1 MSLTHTSPRTALL
14 HVALNPRIGTWS
26 AMRQLAAGQEESG
39 RYAGVG
45 MGVIV
50 DKRWPDSNQRELTEA
65 VPFTYRAATPVMFGT
80 ASSLFQRVRVPGI
93 EEWVLDLAHRTD
105 ADRVV
110 IHFHSGWQSGVF
122 LPLRI
127 AKSLRTVCVAT
138 THGVNP
144 LLSRQPVRL
153 ALHRWMSS
161 RLVQCGARLT
171 AVSAANVS
179 LLGKMFQIAPT
190 DFRVIPN
197 GMPDTEKRGCP
208 FLKGGNT
215 FTIGYIGLMQENK
228 GWLVAVRAVER
239 LLKQGERRVRIVMAG
254 CGPDAERAAAFAR
267 NNAAHAEYLGYVQDA
282 RDTVMPRLDLL
293 TLMSE
298 FEGFPM
304 TLIEAMSLG
313 VPSAATRV
321 GDVSEALGDE
331 AGFLLARDPS
341 VLADTILDLLH
352 DREKLARYSRMA
364 RERFER
370 KFRIDRIVEMYDAI
384 YKTELS
390 P

>member
-1 MSLTHTSPRTALL
+1 MSQTHTSPRTVVL
-14 HVALNPRIGTWS
+14 HVALNPRMGTWS
-26 AMRQLAAGQEESG
+26 AMRQLAAGQQQSG
-39 RYAGVG
+39 RYAAVG
-45 MGVIV
+45 IGVIV
-50 DKRWPDSNQRELTEA
+50 DKHWPASNQEQLTET
-65 VPFTYRAATPVMFGT
+65 VPFTYRAATPAVFGT
-80 ASSLFQRVRVPGI
+80 ASSLFQCMRPPGI
-93 EEWVLDLAHRTD
+93 ERWVSDLTHRTD
-105 ADRVV
+105 TDRVA
-110 IHFHSGWQSGVF
+110 IHFHNGWQSGVF

-127 AKSLRTVCVAT
+127 AASLRTVCVAT

-144 LLSRQPVRL
+144 ILGKQPLRL

-161 RLVQCGARLT
+161 RLARSGARLT
-171 AVSAANVS
+171 AVSAANVQ
-179 LLGKMFQIAPT
+179 LLGEMLRTAPT
-190 DFRVIPN
+190 EFRVIPN
-197 GMPDTEKRGCP
+197 GMPDTGKRGCP
-208 FLKGGNT
+208 FLKGADM
-215 FTIGYIGLMQENK
+215 FTIGYVGLMQENK
-228 GWLVAVRAVER
+228 GWLVAAQAVEQ

-254 CGPDAERAAAFAR
+254 SGPDAERAADFAKR
-267 NNAAHAEYLGYVQDA
+267 NATHAEYLGYVQDA

-304 TLIEAMSLG
+304 TLVEAMSLG

-331 AGFLLARDPS
+331 AGFLLARDPV